1 MNNVITLDQTEI
13 QSMLQPLNL
22 TVVPMYL
29 GEPPMYM
36 DDWGE
41 CRQVQVQQ
49 AKLYADGDDP
59 RTLAG
64 LLQAH
69 LARLQDDATAIY
81 VRGIVVYEEK
91 NPQNQPHVTQ
101 VEFGFA
107 RRQED
112 LDKVTNFQKLIQDG
126 TQVDFG
132 VALHALQQGMRAC
145 RASWADDAFVYL
157 VPASEFSV
165 NRSPLLGIYAQGT
178 ALKYKAHIDMHSDNG
193 ECKTWQIDHDSV
205 LAGDWVILPRV
216 VADFENAN

>member
-1 MNNVITLDQTEI
+1 MNNVIAFDPSQVSAI
-13 QSMLQPLNL
+13 LQPLNL
-22 TVVPMYL
+22 VIVPMYL
-29 GEPPMYM
+29 GDDPHYM

-41 CRQVQVQQ
+41 CRPVIVQQ
-49 AKLYADGDDP
+49 AKLYAEQDDP

-69 LARLQDDATAIY
+69 LARLQGDATAIY
-81 VRGIVVYEEK
+81 VRGIMVYEEK
-91 NPQNQPHVTQ
+91 NPQNQPHVIQ
-101 VEFGFA
+101 AEFGFA

-112 LDKVTNFQKLIQDG
+112 LDKVPNFELLVKDS

-132 VALHALQQGMRAC
+132 VALHALQKGLRAC

-165 NRSPLLGIYAQGT
+165 NRSPLLGIYAEGT

-205 LAGDWVILPRV
+205 LATDWVILPRV
-216 VADFENAN
+216 VADSENAN